1 MKDKLKKIKTAPISI
16 IAILGL
22 ASCQTTTPLS
32 VPNYAQASL
41 SDTIDLIKAEVDDYT
56 LAQFELSDGMA
67 TPIYK
72 ATCGANGKSQPFI
85 FLISNIELNT
95 GLVSTVENRAGAGT
109 VLLSPPGI
117 TFGGDISEKST
128 YSRGLKLKYVVGSNY
143 FADVKKQYF
152 NPKRPDFPSELLDRK
167 RSIDNAD
174 ETRLFRH
181 LINVTKGVA
190 NANDRNPC
198 LTIVEPPQFTFGF
211 TTKSVVENGVS
222 ISAVIVNLGAS
233 RSNTTEPYN
242 TITFTLQ
249 PTDQDGIRIDGLETF
264 KPPN

>member
-1 MKDKLKKIKTAPISI
+1 MNDQLKKNMIWPIAL
-16 IAILGL
+16 IAVLGL
-22 ASCQTTTPLS
+22 SGCKTTSPVL
-32 VPNYAQASL
+32 VPNHAQASL
-41 SDTIDLIKAEVDDYT
+41 SETINLIKAEIDDYT
-56 LAQFELSDGMA
+56 LAQFEYSDGMA

-72 ATCGANGKSQPFI
+72 ASCRVNGKSQPFI
-85 FLISNIELNT
+85 FLVSDIELNT
-95 GLVSTVENRAGAGT
+95 GLVSTIENNAGAGT

-128 YSRGLKLKYVVGSNY
+128 YTRGLKMKFIIGPDY
-143 FADVKKQYF
+143 FDDVKKQYF
-152 NPKRPDFPSELLDRK
+152 DAKNPGELADRK

-190 NANDRNPC
+190 GANDRSPC

-211 TTKSVVENGVS
+211 TTQSVVENGVS
-222 ISAVIVNLGAS
+222 ISAIIVNLGAS

-249 PTDQDGIRIDGLETF
+249 PTDQDGIRIDGLEALL
-264 KPPN
+264 